1 MLLSLVLGTTCA
13 AQEIP
18 AASKLN
24 LKTYNIQSQTI
35 VEWDEDMVVPLKETP
50 VLQVHEANKN
60 LPDDQRRAQD
70 KLIIDLMR
78 EARENQPE

>member
-1 MLLSLVLGTTCA
+1 
-13 AQEIP
+13 
-18 AASKLN
+18 
-24 LKTYNIQSQTI
+24 
-35 VEWDEDMVVPLKETP
+35 MVVPLKETP